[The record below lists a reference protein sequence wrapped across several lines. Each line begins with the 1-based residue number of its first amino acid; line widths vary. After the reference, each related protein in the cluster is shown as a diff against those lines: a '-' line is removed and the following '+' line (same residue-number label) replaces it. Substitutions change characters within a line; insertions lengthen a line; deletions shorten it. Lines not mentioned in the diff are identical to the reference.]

1 MIERKPQEPEESESQ
16 KDRLVH
22 PQEQDG
28 HKPEDAQSAPSM
40 LAEQPV
46 PVPQTTASRPRRSSL
61 ARFLMMIGLFGMAQ
75 RLDRTALPVAEGQ
88 KTNSNR
94 FLLQVVQPGLAGL
107 MDGSVSTLAPI
118 FATAFATHKPF
129 TAFLVGM
136 AAATGAGISM
146 AFSEALSDDGVLTG
160 RGNPV
165 LRGAITGLMTFIG
178 GAGHTLP
185 FLISNFHAALVAAY
199 VVVAVEL
206 IVIAAIRHHFFG
218 TRWALSIGQVIGGGV
233 LVFAA
238 GFIFGSA

>member
-1 MIERKPQEPEESESQ
+1 MLKHVKGICMIDKQPESFRR
-16 KDRLVH
+16 RL
-22 PQEQDG
+22 
-28 HKPEDAQSAPSM
+28 AFLFM
-40 LAEQPV
+40 L
-46 PVPQTTASRPRRSSL
+46 L
-61 ARFLMMIGLFGMAQ
+61 G
-75 RLDRTALPVAEGQ
+75 LPVVAKSIDRQVPTVVAGQAE
-88 KTNSNR
+88 SNR

-146 AFSEALSDDGVLTG
+146 AFSEALSDNGELTG

-165 LRGAITGLMTFIG
+165 LRGSITGFMTFLG

-185 FLISNFHAALVAAY
+185 FLVPNFHLALVVAY
-199 VVVAVEL
+199 VVVAIEL
-206 IVIAAIRHHFFG
+206 IVIAAIRHTFFG
-218 TRWALSIGQVIGGGV
+218 TSWLLSILQVVGGGV